1 MSIRFFDSFFLPVR
15 GLFIGTE
22 GRFGLTSIREERM
35 QVVAARC
42 RGRVLDI
49 GCGPGNILINDY
61 IGHDNGTGID
71 VFQYEGVENLVEDM
85 AKLPFEDESFDTV
98 TLVAVGG
105 HIPKDKR
112 VEEFREFARVLKVG
126 GRLIMT
132 EGEPITQYLRHKWL
146 DLISGGTDMDSERGM
161 EEEEEYCMP
170 REEIFAY
177 LNTAPLKLTEHT
189 RFMWRL
195 NNVYVAEKQPVA

>member
-1 MSIRFFDSFFLPVR
+1 M
-15 GLFIGTE
+15 
-22 GRFGLTSIREERM
+22 TSIRDERM
-35 QVVAARC
+35 QVVASRC

-61 IGHDNGTGID
+61 IGNENGVGID
-71 VFQYEGVENLVEDM
+71 VYQYDGVENLVDDM
-85 AKLPFEDESFDTV
+85 ANLPFEAESFDTV

-105 HIPKDKR
+105 HIPKEKR

-126 GRLIMT
+126 GTLVMT
-132 EGEPITQYLRHKWL
+132 EGEPLTQYFRHKWL

-170 REEIFAY
+170 RAEIFTY
-177 LNTAPLKLTEHT
+177 LNTAPLKLIEHT

-195 NNVYVAEKQPVA
+195 NNVYVAEKLPAE